1 MLNNSLKSIIYD
13 KRTIAERLGI
23 KQKSILKPNPRYK
36 NISPTIDTGAIKK
49 DFGFKSKSYISKRK
63 GELFKRINCHTLKK
77 LLKEKT
83 EKNSISQSN
92 ESAINNEKNNYQFDL
107 NNYELYEIIQKID
120 FLILD
125 LREPKEFYNY
135 HIIES
140 QNFMAGNVNRD
151 KFTPELMM
159 LKTDEEKMI
168 LLYDQDEKTGIECAQ
183 NLCKKGFVNI
193 YYLTGGIDE
202 FAKYYPNYLE
212 GPDAEKYIELKKER
226 ERIKLLTKSHSRIYS
241 HRSKCLTC
249 NKSESNLTGISAKS
263 YIKTNFNNYKG
274 HKRMNYSLSML
285 NLNYN

>member
-23 KQKSILKPNPRYK
+23 KQKNILKPNPRYK
-36 NISPTIDTGAIKK
+36 NICPTIDTGAIKR
-49 DFGFKSKSYISKRK
+49 DFEFKSKSYISKRK
-63 GELFKRINCHTLKK
+63 GELFKRINCHVLKK
-77 LLKEKT
+77 LLKEKS

-92 ESAINNEKNNYQFDL
+92 ESRINNEINNFQFDL

-125 LREPKEFYNY
+125 LREPKDFYNY
-135 HIIES
+135 HILEA
-140 QNFMAGNVNRD
+140 QNFMAGNINRD

-168 LLYDQDEKTGIECAQ
+168 LLYAQDEKTGIECAQ
-183 NLCKKGFVNI
+183 NLCKKGFLNI

-226 ERIKLLTKSHSRIYS
+226 ERIKSLNKSHSRIYS
-241 HRSKCLTC
+241 HRTKCLTS

-263 YIKTNFNNYKG
+263 YIKSNYSKYKG
-274 HKRMNYSLSML
+274 NKRMNYSLSML
-285 NLNYN
+285 NLNL